1 MAKTTELGKFI
12 STQRTYPSGDIVGYR
27 VRSPKTNVEQYFG
40 IKTYGSLE
48 KALEEA
54 RKFAKE
60 KLKVKVLVGD
70 SEEYLKLRNT
80 KKIYLQPDLQNI

>member
-54 RKFAKE
+54 RKFAKDE
-60 KLKVKVLVGD
+60 LATRIMERYIDEL
-70 SEEYLKLRNT
+70 EEE
-80 KKIYLQPDLQNI
+80 